1 MALVFSRGWVRD
13 RFRPRLRVHLTP
25 WTLVTFAIVAL
36 VLLPVASVL
45 LGIFGESSDTWQ
57 HLASTVLATY
67 LGNSAVLALGVG
79 VVTLIMGVGTAWL
92 VATCEFPG
100 RRMLETGLI
109 LPLAMPTYIV
119 AYTYAEVL
127 AHAGPVQGVLQI
139 VLDPS
144 TTAALRTGLMSLPG
158 AIFILSLV
166 LYPYVYLITRA
177 SFLKQSGGILE
188 TSRILGKSGWGSFRQ
203 VALPMARPAVVAGV
217 TLVLMEVL
225 NEYGAV
231 KYFGVSTFTT
241 GIFRAW
247 FSLGDT
253 PSAIRLS
260 ACLLAFV
267 FFLIL
272 VERVQRGRARFDH
285 GSSRFR
291 PVAPFRLKGA
301 RGWLATAACAIPVL
315 LGFVVPVAQLL
326 VWAAEVAPQALDRRF
341 LVLAMNS
348 FGLALVSALFAVA
361 AALVIV
367 YSVRLSPTPL
377 LRLASRAS
385 SLGYSIPGAVIAVGV
400 LVPFIWLDRRI
411 LELLAP
417 LTGSPVGLLLTG
429 TVAAL
434 IFAYVVRFL
443 AVALNPLDSGF
454 ERICGNL
461 DETSRS
467 LGSPPLRTLRRVNIP
482 LLKGTLLSA
491 GLLVFVDV
499 LKELPLTLILR
510 PFDFDTLATRAFQL
524 AMDEQVAESALPA
537 LLIVLVGLLPVILI
551 NRLIGQER
559 GGPRGP
565 GPDREEGRP
574 GRPQGTGGGPAT
586 GGVPAGAG
594 DLVGAAREGAGGVG
608 TP

>member
-1 MALVFSRGWVRD
+1 MAIAFSRGWARD
-13 RFRPRLRVHLTP
+13 RFRPRLRAHLTP

-36 VLLPVASVL
+36 VLLPLASVL
-45 LGIFGESSDTWQ
+45 LGIFGESSDTWR
-57 HLASTVLATY
+57 HLASTVLADY
-67 LGNSAVLALGVG
+67 LGNSAILALGVG
-79 VVTLIMGVGTAWL
+79 VLTLVIGVGTAWL

-100 RRMLETGLI
+100 RRFLETGLI
-109 LPLAMPTYIV
+109 LPLAMPTYIM

-127 AHAGPVQGVLQI
+127 SHSGPVQGVLQI
-139 VLDPS
+139 FLDPV
-144 TTAALRTGLMSLPG
+144 TTASIRTGLMSLPG
-158 AIFILSLV
+158 AVFILSLV

-188 TSRILGKSGWGSFRQ
+188 TSRILGKSGWASFRQ

-267 FFLIL
+267 FLLIL
-272 VERVQRGRARFDH
+272 AERAQRGRARFDH

-291 PVAPFRLKGA
+291 PVAPFRLRGA
-301 RGWLATAACAIPVL
+301 RAWLATGACTVPVV
-315 LGFVVPVAQLL
+315 LGFVVPVGQLL
-326 VWAAEVAPQALDRRF
+326 VWTAEVVPEALDRRF
-341 LVLAMNS
+341 LWLALNS
-348 FGLALVSALFAVA
+348 FGLALVSALIAVA
-361 AALVIV
+361 AALIIV

-400 LVPFIWLDRRI
+400 LVPFIWVDRRL

-417 LTGSPVGLLLTG
+417 ITGSGVGLLLTG

-434 IFAYVVRFL
+434 VFAYVVRFL
-443 AVALNPLDSGF
+443 AVALNPVDSGF

-467 LGSPPLRTLRRVNIP
+467 LGSPPLRTLRRVNVP

-537 LLIVLVGLLPVILI
+537 LLIVMVGLLPVVLI
-551 NRLIGQER
+551 NRLIGRER
-559 GGPRGP
+559 GETG
-565 GPDREEGRP
+565 GPDGEEP
-574 GRPQGTGGGPAT
+574 KPKAT

-594 DLVGAAREGAGGVG
+594 DLVGAAREGAGGAQA
-608 TP
+608 T

>member
-1 MALVFSRGWVRD
+1 MAVAFSLGWVRD

-25 WTLVTFAIVAL
+25 WTLGTFAIVAL

-45 LGIFGESSDTWQ
+45 LGIFGESSDTWR
-57 HLASTVLATY
+57 HLASTVLADY
-67 LGNSAVLALGVG
+67 LGNSAILALGVG
-79 VVTLIMGVGTAWL
+79 VLTLVMGVGTAWL

-100 RRMLETGLI
+100 RRVLETGLI

-127 AHAGPVQGVLQI
+127 AHTGPVQGALQLF
-139 VLDPS
+139 LDPT
-144 TTAALRTGLMSLPG
+144 TTAAIRTGLMSLPG
-158 AIFILSLV
+158 AVFVLSLV

-188 TSRILGKSGWGSFRQ
+188 TSRILGKTGWGSFHQ

-267 FFLIL
+267 FLLIL
-272 VERVQRGRARFDH
+272 AERVQRGRARFDY

-291 PVAPFRLKGA
+291 PVAPFRLRGA
-301 RGWLATAACAIPVL
+301 RAWLATAACAIPVL

-326 VWAAEVAPQALDRRF
+326 AWATEVAPQALDRRF

-348 FGLALVSALFAVA
+348 FGLALVSALLAVA

-377 LRLASRAS
+377 LRLAARAS

-400 LVPFIWLDRRI
+400 MVPFIWLDRRI
-411 LELLAP
+411 LEFLAP
-417 LTGSPVGLLLTG
+417 ITGSPVGLLLTG

-434 IFAYVVRFL
+434 VFAYVVRFL

-537 LLIVLVGLLPVILI
+537 LLIVLVGLIPVILI
-551 NRLIGQER
+551 NRLIGRER
-559 GGPRGP
+559 GGPR
-565 GPDREEGRP
+565 DEEPEGTKP
-574 GRPQGTGGGPAT
+574 KVTGGA
-586 GGVPAGAG
+586 PAGAG
-594 DLVGAAREGAGGVG
+594 DLVGAARESGGGVG
-608 TP
+608 AT